1 MREIITQIGKYVE
14 VFEIPNPSKK
24 TKIWG
29 VHNINESDDVNIGII
44 KWYGGW
50 RKYVYYTEN
59 AYYDWTCLR
68 GIADF
73 CEAMTKEHKS

>member
-1 MREIITQIGKYVE
+1 MKDVVATIGKYVE
-14 VFEIPNPSKK
+14 VYEIPNPSKK
-24 TKIWG
+24 TKIWE
-29 VHNINESDDVNIGII
+29 VHNINNPDDINIGII

-50 RKYVYYTEN
+50 RKYVYYTGD

-73 CEAMTKEHKS
+73 CEVQTGAHTS